1 MMSIYA
7 LICRELKNAFCH
19 DARRAIFLFGAAAA
33 YLVLFGIL
41 YFPGVVKEIPTVI
54 CNEEN
59 TAYSRKIIQMAADDE
74 RLRVTG
80 IVPTIE
86 EARVQ
91 LQTKKAYAALVI
103 PAGFS
108 QDICSGHSAQVLFLF
123 NGANIIMTNIASAAG
138 NDIVNAFNLTF
149 ASQQAALR
157 TGGNEQS
164 LRSLISPIHT
174 TVRVLNNPTQSYML
188 FFILGLAM
196 AAMQQG
202 IFLAVGAAVQ
212 GDRKAAD
219 MLAKV
224 SKPALLAV
232 KLGVYWILAML
243 SFALICM
250 ISAVMGIPNQASF
263 WPLFGLAGAFSF
275 AVISLGIFAASL
287 LENELQYV
295 RASIMYTVP
304 AFVLSGYTWP
314 WESMGTVMQIA
325 AKFFP
330 MTWMAGSLRELF
342 LSGNFAMLF
351 QNILVLMG
359 TGIFFL
365 ILGSWLFQR
374 RFRSDG

>member
-1 MMSIYA
+1 MSIYA